1 MSPTPSVSR
10 DQWLEAAVA
19 ALAEGGVAAVRVE
32 VLAARLGVTKG
43 SFYWH
48 FRDRAALL
56 EGLLALWEDETIW
69 LVSEASLAATPRDR
83 LVRFFELVAE
93 RRDYP
98 ADVEMLAWARHDIDV
113 AKRAEATE
121 RRRLDFITGEL
132 RASGFDDAEAMRR
145 GRAAYLA
152 TQGWVE
158 WVSRGMERYDTLPDF
173 TRHLFDLVLT
183 PATPANTASKGKLP

>member
-1 MSPTPSVSR
+1 MPAAPTVSR
-10 DQWLEAAVA
+10 DQWLAAAVA
-19 ALAEGGVAAVRVE
+19 ALAEGGVTAVRVE

-48 FRDRAALL
+48 FRDRGALL
-56 EGLLALWEDETIW
+56 EGLLSLWEDETIW
-69 LVSEASLAATPRDR
+69 LVSEASLAPTPRDR

-98 ADVEMLAWARHDIDV
+98 PDVEILAWARHDIDV
-113 AKRAEATE
+113 AKRVEATE

-132 RASGFDDAEAMRR
+132 RASGFDDAEAARR

-158 WVSRGMERYDTLPDF
+158 WVSRGMERYDSLPDF
-173 TRHLFDLVLT
+173 TRHLFDLILAPAA
-183 PATPANTASKGKLP
+183 PATTVPKGKLP

>member
-1 MSPTPSVSR
+1 MPQPPVVSR
-10 DQWLEAAVA
+10 DQWLQAAIA

-32 VLAARLGVTKG
+32 VIAARLGVTKG

-56 EGLLALWEDETIW
+56 EGLIALWEDETVW
-69 LVSEASLAATPRDR
+69 LVSEASLASTPRAR

-98 ADVEMLAWARHDIDV
+98 PDVEILAWARHDIDV
-113 AKRAEATE
+113 ARRVEATE

-132 RASGFDDAEAMRR
+132 RASGFDEAEAARR

-158 WVSRGMERYDTLPDF
+158 WVSRGMERYDSLPGF

-183 PATPANTASKGKLP
+183 PATPANTAHKGTLP

>member
-1 MSPTPSVSR
+1 MAQAPSVSR
-10 DQWLEAAVA
+10 DQWLAAAVA

-32 VLAARLGVTKG
+32 VLATRLGVTKG

-69 LVSEASLAATPRDR
+69 LVSEASLAAAPRDR

-98 ADVEMLAWARHDIDV
+98 PDVEIQAWARHDIDV
-113 AKRAEATE
+113 AKRVEATE

-132 RASGFDDAEAMRR
+132 RASGFDDAEAARR

-158 WVSRGMERYDTLPDF
+158 WVSRGMERYDSLPDF

-183 PATPANTASKGKLP
+183 PVAPANTAHTGNLL